1 MADSLQHL
9 KLAFLSDGTNVSEP
23 ELTAED
29 RKNGIILYQ
38 GFRARAIR
46 NGDYITYVHA
56 DELSQEELGTE
67 WSPENSDENT
77 RKRPASEVGG
87 SSHGVEA
94 TEGQGHVSGMN
105 IL

>member
-9 KLAFLSDGTNVSEP
+9 KLAFLSGGTDVSGP
-23 ELTAED
+23 GLAAGG

-46 NGDYITYVHA
+46 NGDYITYIHA